1 MLSRNADI
9 LIAKHVGVKYTIT
22 HILESKFILCNRNNK
37 QFNALKIK
45 IMPFLESS
53 KLIFS
58 VHGQPFLL

>member
-37 QFNALKIK
+37 HNALKIK
-45 IMPFLESS
+45 SCPF
-53 KLIFS
+53 
-58 VHGQPFLL
+58 

>member
-37 QFNALKIK
+37 QLISYNALKIK
-45 IMPFLESS
+45 SCPF
-53 KLIFS
+53 
-58 VHGQPFLL
+58 

>member
-45 IMPFLESS
+45 SCPF
-53 KLIFS
+53 
-58 VHGQPFLL
+58 